1 MTNLV
6 NVKKLSAIFNE
17 MATVGLI
24 AGKKAGIDHNV
35 QVMAFSESEQI
46 LSISASFTT
55 LTLSLLN
62 TPFRAFDVVVSEIA
76 YK

>member
-6 NVKKLSAIFNE
+6 NVMKLSAIFNE

-46 LSISASFTT
+46 LSIMA
-55 LTLSLLN
+55 LLILILSLLK
-62 TPFRAFDVVVSEIA
+62 TAFREFVVVVSEIA

>member
-17 MATVGLI
+17 MAKVGLI

-35 QVMAFSESEQI
+35 QIMAFSELEQI
-46 LSISASFTT
+46 LSIKASLT
-55 LTLSLLN
+55 LILSLLK